1 VSAVLPDGPVLP
13 GPITSGPVS
22 GGSAS
27 GGPVSGGTVSG
38 GTAGRR
44 VMTRWARRLLRREW
58 RQQILVLALLAL
70 TVGAATFGVA
80 AAYNTSPLPNPQFGS
95 ADYLVQFGG
104 IGPRIMTA
112 DIAAVRNA
120 FGAIEVIGR
129 QFVPIP
135 GSTQSVEFRALSQ
148 DGPYSGPMLALVR
161 GQYPSSAGQV
171 AVTSGLAQDLQ
182 VRIGSVLSLPEH
194 HQRVTGIV
202 ENPSDLND
210 QFAMVPP
217 SAAGPPQGVTVLLDA
232 SPAAFSAFRTA
243 FRGQLVW
250 QARGAS
256 TQGAV
261 AAGTLGAVAVLMALV
276 SLVAAA
282 AFAVLAARRQRQLG
296 LLAAIGATRKQLRMV
311 MVAGGALV
319 GIIAAV
325 TGAAIGLAAWFV
337 TAPHLQAFAGHRID
351 RFAVPWDL
359 VALGMLLAIL
369 TAVAAAWW
377 PARAASRVPVVSA
390 LSARPLPPRP
400 ARRTATVAIL
410 LIVLSLACL
419 ALANQTSGPL
429 IILGALTMALGIS
442 FISPLT
448 IRTLT
453 AAGHRAPVAV
463 RLALRDLAR
472 YQARSAAA
480 LAAISLALGI
490 AVAIMISVAAATHAA
505 NAGNLPD
512 NQMQIWIGQPGDN
525 QLVPIRTPAEL
536 SALAATVHR
545 IAGSLGGAAVIPLD
559 MPVNPASPPQPG
571 GQQPVVSLNAP
582 VDQSSGRNGV
592 YHSLV
597 LYVAT
602 PAVLRLLG
610 LNPATISP
618 ATDILTVD
626 AGQDVLTTITTITN
640 ATNVQRIHVPGYTS
654 EPTSLITPNGLRRE
668 HWIQIQA
675 GWMIQ
680 SARPVSPAQIAA
692 ARETAAKSGLTIES
706 RNTQE
711 SLATIRTVA
720 TAAGAL
726 IALGVLAMAVGLI
739 RAEAAGDVRTL
750 TAIGA
755 ASTTRRTLTATTAG
769 TLALLGTLLGS
780 AAAYLA
786 LAAAHRSDLAV
797 LGRVPVLDL
806 AITVAGVPAAA
817 ALAGWL
823 LAGREQSSIARQAL
837 D

>member
-1 VSAVLPDGPVLP
+1 
-13 GPITSGPVS
+13 
-22 GGSAS
+22 
-27 GGPVSGGTVSG
+27 
-38 GTAGRR
+38 
-44 VMTRWARRLLRREW
+44 MTRWARRLLRREW

-80 AAYNTSPLPNPQFGS
+80 AAYNVSSLPNPQFGS
-95 ADYLVQFGG
+95 ASYLVQFAG
-104 IGPRIMTA
+104 IGQRTMTA
-112 DIAAVRNA
+112 DVAAVGKA
-120 FGAIEVIGR
+120 FGTIEVIGR

-135 GSTQSVEFRALSQ
+135 GSTQTVEFRAQSTE
-148 DGPYSGPMLALVR
+148 GPYSGPMLALVQ
-161 GQYPSSAGQV
+161 GHYPPGAGQV

-182 VRIGSVLSLPEH
+182 VHIGSVLSLPGH

-217 SAAGPPQGVTVLLDA
+217 SAAGPAQEVTVLLDA
-232 SPAAFSAFRTA
+232 SPAAFNAFRNA

-250 QARGAS
+250 QARSPS

-261 AAGTLGAVAVLMALV
+261 AAGTLGAVAVLMVLV

-282 AFAVLAARRQRQLG
+282 AFAVIAARRQRQLG
-296 LLAAIGATRKQLRMV
+296 MLAAIGATRKQLRMV

-325 TGAAIGLAAWFV
+325 TGAVTGLAAWFV
-337 TAPHLQAFAGHRID
+337 AAPHLQSFAGHQID

-359 VALGMLLAIL
+359 GALAMLLAVL

-377 PARAASRVPVVSA
+377 PARAASRVPVVNA
-390 LSARPLPPRP
+390 LSARPLQPRP
-400 ARRTATVAIL
+400 AHRTAIVGVV

-429 IILGALTMALGIS
+429 IILGALAMALGIS
-442 FISPLT
+442 FISPLS
-448 IRTLT
+448 IRVLT
-453 AAGHRAPVAV
+453 AAGRRAPVAV
-463 RLALRDLAR
+463 RLALRDLVR

-490 AVAIMISVAAATHAA
+490 AVAIMISLAAATNAA

-512 NQMQIWIGQPGDN
+512 NQMEIWIGQPDDN

-536 SALAATVHR
+536 SALTVAVHR
-545 IAGSLGGAAVIPLD
+545 IAGSLGGGAVIPVD
-559 MPVNPASPPQPG
+559 MPVNPATQPQPG

-582 VDQSSGRNGV
+582 VNPDAGRNGV
-592 YHSLV
+592 YRSV
-597 LYVAT
+597 PLYVAT

-610 LNPATISP
+610 INPATVSP
-618 ATDILTVD
+618 ATNFLTVQ
-626 AGQDVLTTITTITN
+626 AGQDVLTTITTATN
-640 ATNVQRIHVPGYTS
+640 ATNIQRIRVPDYS
-654 EPTSLITPNGLRRE
+654 SDPTSLITLNGLRHE
-668 HWIQIQA
+668 HWTQIQSS
-675 GWMIQ
+675 WMIQ
-680 SARPVSPAQIAA
+680 SARPLQPAQIAA
-692 ARETAAKSGLTIES
+692 ARDLAAKAGLTIES
-706 RNTQE
+706 RNTQA

-739 RAEAAGDVRTL
+739 RAEAAGEVRTL

-769 TLALLGTLLGS
+769 TLALLGALLGS

-786 LAAAHRSDLAV
+786 LAAGHRADITV
-797 LGRVPVLDL
+797 LSQVPVLDL
-806 AITVAGVPAAA
+806 TVAVVGVPIAA
-817 ALAGWL
+817 ALAGWV
-823 LAGREQSSIARQAL
+823 LAGRNPSSLARQAL